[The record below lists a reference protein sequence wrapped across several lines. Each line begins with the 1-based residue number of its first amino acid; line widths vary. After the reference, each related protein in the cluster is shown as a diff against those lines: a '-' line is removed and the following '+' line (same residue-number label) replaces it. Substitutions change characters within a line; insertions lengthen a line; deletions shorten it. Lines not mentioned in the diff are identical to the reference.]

1 MSDSPVRRFS
11 AGFHWHGVDTL
22 QYKSEGA
29 APFRDVTR
37 QVLFSD
43 ADLACQLRYFEVQ
56 PQGYSTLERH
66 QHVHAVMVVR
76 GKGRCLVG
84 DAVHELQRHDLVTI
98 PAMAWHQFRAEGQ
111 DPLGFLCMVNAERD
125 RPQLPTDQELKA
137 LQRDPAIAAFISA

>member
-1 MSDSPVRRFS
+1 MSESPVRRFS
-11 AGFHWHGVDTL
+11 AGFNWHGVDTL
-22 QYKSEGA
+22 QYKSEGSA
-29 APFRDVTR
+29 RFRDVTR

-43 ADLACQLRYFEVQ
+43 TDLACQLRYFEVQ
-56 PQGYSTLERH
+56 PEGYSTLERH

-84 DAVHELQRHDLVTI
+84 DTVHELQTHDLVTI

-111 DPLGFLCMVNAERD
+111 EPLGFLCMVNAERE

-137 LQRDPAIAAFISA
+137 LQRDPAIAAFIAV

>member
-11 AGFHWHGVDTL
+11 AGFQWNDVDTV
-22 QYKSEGA
+22 QYKSEGS

-56 PQGYSTLERH
+56 PEGYSTLERH

-76 GKGRCLVG
+76 GKGRCPVG
-84 DAVHELQRHDLVTI
+84 DAVHELRTHDLVTI
-98 PAMAWHQFRAEGQ
+98 PAMAWHQFRAEGPE
-111 DPLGFLCMVNAERD
+111 PLGFLCMVNAERD
-125 RPQLPTDQELKA
+125 RPQLPTGQELQA
-137 LQRDPAIAAFISA
+137 LQRDPAIAAFIAV